1 MRTRVRLIAGLSL
14 LLAAAS
20 CTSTSSEPPDL
31 TGSPTRSFAVTGG
44 TPSPPSVMVH
54 PQPET
59 CPRHWKYA
67 PVPGSDATMVPGE
80 PLVLVTCSVIHRS
93 VTHGSQLTK
102 LVTLLNALPPVPSKK
117 CAIGGAVMISTQLYF
132 NYASGEVQVLNL
144 DPSCRNVSNG
154 EKKAGFTQAVSDAV
168 VGSS

>member
-1 MRTRVRLIAGLSL
+1 V
-14 LLAAAS
+14 
-20 CTSTSSEPPDL
+20 
-31 TGSPTRSFAVTGG
+31 V
-44 TPSPPSVMVH
+44 VN

-67 PVPGSDATMVPGE
+67 PVPGSDTMMVPGD
-80 PLVLVTCSVIHRS
+80 PLVVVSCSVIHRS
-93 VTHGSQLTK
+93 VMHGSQLTK
-102 LVTLLNALPPVPSKK
+102 LVTLLNVLPPVPSKK

-144 DPSCRNVSNG
+144 GPPCRNVSNG
-154 EKKAGFTQAVSDAV
+154 ELRAGFTQAVSDAV